1 MDYIVIPSSSKSE
14 TAFFLDLLKKM
25 RKDVSTL
32 SSEDMEDYALM
43 TAMKK
48 GEKSGKGDME
58 KVKKHLAKISSG
70 K

>member
-25 RKDVSTL
+25 RKEATTL
-32 SSEDMEDYALM
+32 SSEEMEDYAFGL
-43 TAMKK
+43 AMKAA
-48 GEKSGKGDME
+48 ENSGRGSLS
-58 KVKKHLAKISSG
+58 KVKKHLAKISSR

>member
-48 GEKSGKGDME
+48 GEESGKGDME